1 MTDPA
6 SLSPNSGVETASIA
20 VRVQIAHWRF
30 RRAGRREKI
39 LNSVD
44 HKTLRDDA
52 ARDDDDDD
60 DDEVTVC
67 DRAL

>member
-1 MTDPA
+1 M
-6 SLSPNSGVETASIA
+6 
-20 VRVQIAHWRF
+20 
-30 RRAGRREKI
+30 
-39 LNSVD
+39 NSVD

-60 DDEVTVC
+60 DDDEVTVC

>member
-1 MTDPA
+1 M
-6 SLSPNSGVETASIA
+6 
-20 VRVQIAHWRF
+20 
-30 RRAGRREKI
+30 
-39 LNSVD
+39 NSVD

>member
-1 MTDPA
+1 
-6 SLSPNSGVETASIA
+6 
-20 VRVQIAHWRF
+20 
-30 RRAGRREKI
+30 
-39 LNSVD
+39 VD

-60 DDEVTVC
+60 DDDEVTVC

>member
-1 MTDPA
+1 M
-6 SLSPNSGVETASIA
+6 
-20 VRVQIAHWRF
+20 
-30 RRAGRREKI
+30 
-39 LNSVD
+39 NSVD

-60 DDEVTVC
+60 DEVTVC